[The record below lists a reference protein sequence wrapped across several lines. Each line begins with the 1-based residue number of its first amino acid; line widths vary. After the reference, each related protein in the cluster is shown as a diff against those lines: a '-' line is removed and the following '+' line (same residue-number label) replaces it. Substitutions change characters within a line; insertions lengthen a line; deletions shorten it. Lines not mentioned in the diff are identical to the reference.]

1 MTCNIEYSYTGNI
14 TKKYKYFYIFTSIFA
29 VPGLYSST
37 YICIYISTYTGPVH
51 KKKNLSINFLKLFL
65 KMIFLP
71 SSLSQSYPVDTLKKK
86 LISICWNTQ
95 CVFACADVQIC
106 K

>member
-51 KKKNLSINFLKLFL
+51 KKKNLSINLLKLFL

-71 SSLSQSYPVDTLKKK
+71 SSLSQSLIDTLKKK

-95 CVFACADVQIC
+95 CVFACADVQIF

>member
-14 TKKYKYFYIFTSIFA
+14 TKKYKYFYIFTSILA

-51 KKKNLSINFLKLFL
+51 KKKKCKYKLF
-65 KMIFLP
+65 KTFFENDIFAIK
-71 SSLSQSYPVDTLKKK
+71 SLTKLDTLKKI

-95 CVFACADVQIC
+95 CVFACADVQIF